1 MKENNKQL
9 TYQAL
14 SEIAGT
20 FFRFGSGIG
29 DEPYV
34 KQYSEFVADVMGIQ
48 DRSVINKA
56 IVAWGKTQTKFDA
69 AAVPFCAERDMQV
82 YTEMKRPFVANR
94 FVEKQFDYN
103 AFLVKVEERFLAD
116 DIAAIKLKAFLY
128 IAEDNSKA
136 AELFKH
142 TAIWG
147 DTFAIKA
154 CEYLAVGSAKNFWAE
169 LYATVKNNDK
179 ANTAQVLKIA
189 KAMKLL
195 QLYEYKADVVTRE
208 AVDLILSD
216 KELYEIDTML
226 KMKNFIEEDDKRVK
240 IGFAV
245 QSETEE

>member
-1 MKENNKQL
+1 MKENNEQL
-9 TYQAL
+9 IYLAL

-20 FFRFGSGIG
+20 FFRFGFGIG
-29 DEPYV
+29 DEPYI

-48 DRSVINKA
+48 DRSVINQA
-56 IVAWGKTQTKFDA
+56 IVAWGRTQTKFDA
-69 AAVPFCAERDMQV
+69 VAVPFCAERDMQV
-82 YTEMKRPFVANR
+82 FTEMKRPFVLNR

-128 IAEDNSKA
+128 IAEDKSKA
-136 AELFKH
+136 AELFKLA
-142 TAIWG
+142 AIWS
-147 DTFAIKA
+147 DIFAIKA
-154 CEYLAVGSAKNFWAE
+154 CEYLATGSDKSFWAG

-179 ANTAQVLKIA
+179 ADTDQVLKVA
-189 KAMKLL
+189 KSMKLL
-195 QLYEYKADVVTRE
+195 QLYDYKTDVIIRE
-208 AVDLILSD
+208 AVDIILSD

-226 KMKNFIEEDDKRVK
+226 KTKSFIEEADKRVK